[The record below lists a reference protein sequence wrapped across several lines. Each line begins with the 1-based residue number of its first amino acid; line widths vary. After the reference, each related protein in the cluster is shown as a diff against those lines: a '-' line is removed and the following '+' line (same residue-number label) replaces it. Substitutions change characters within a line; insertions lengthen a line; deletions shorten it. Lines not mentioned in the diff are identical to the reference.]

1 MPSNSRVPQDTP
13 PREQAGDDE
22 PDVWDKRISD
32 TGCAAENTRLNDCFF
47 EKKDWRMCQKEV
59 RNPTRELL
67 LAQMEAFKE
76 CWRLK
81 GNRDRTD
88 SRDN

>member
-1 MPSNSRVPQDTP
+1 MPSNGKVPQNTP
-13 PREQAGDDE
+13 PREQVEDDE
-22 PDVWDKRISD
+22 PDAWDKRISD

-47 EKKDWRMCQKEV
+47 EKKDWRMCQKE
-59 RNPTRELL
+59 
-67 LAQMEAFKE
+67 MEAFKE